1 MMFPGI
7 LEAAAIPL
15 PRKMDAYPKYP
26 AIIMNSEAVA
36 AMRYDALLGSLLMKD
51 LKISTAA
58 RAIRPFIRNVPG
70 A

>member
-26 AIIMNSEAVA
+26 AIIINSEPVA
-36 AMRYDALLGSLLMKD
+36 AMSYAALRGSLLMRD
-51 LKISTAA
+51 LKIRTTA